1 MKPTSFEK
9 DLLIKYFE
17 VRQFNSELV
26 NKSINKI
33 RLQSRWFSAKGFVT
47 TFKKHECLKVAEG
60 KQNEIWGEIGAYI
73 NRKKLYSEFLFFIGN
88 DYLSMI
94 EGFTYE
100 GNLWPKKIKCY
111 EIFKIKVQY
120 ISENG
125 QIEKNPLT
133 CKNQSRQKKQWCDE

>member
-47 TFKKHECLKVAEG
+47 TFKKHECLKVSKG
-60 KQNEIWGEIGAYI
+60 KEREIWGEIGARI
-73 NRKKLYSEFLFFIGN
+73 NKEKLYTEFLFFIEN
-88 DYLSMI
+88 DYINMI
-94 EGFTYE
+94 EGFTYQ
-100 GNLWPKKIKCY
+100 GNLWPKKIKSY

-125 QIEKNPLT
+125 QIV
-133 CKNQSRQKKQWCDE
+133 KKPIDI